1 MANKGRQSFEKR
13 QREADRQDRAREKAA
28 RRQERKEDGP
38 EDDVDAPDEEAL
50 MAAYGK
56 LAERHAAGE
65 VDDETFAASKAEIFE
80 KLGLNAE

>member
-1 MANKGRQSFEKR
+1 MAGKGRQSFEKR

-28 RRQERKEDGP
+28 RRQERKEADP
-38 EDDVDAPDEEAL
+38 DTEVPDEEAL

-65 VDDETFAASKAEIFE
+65 VDDETFAASKQEIFE
-80 KLGLNAE
+80 KLGLSAE